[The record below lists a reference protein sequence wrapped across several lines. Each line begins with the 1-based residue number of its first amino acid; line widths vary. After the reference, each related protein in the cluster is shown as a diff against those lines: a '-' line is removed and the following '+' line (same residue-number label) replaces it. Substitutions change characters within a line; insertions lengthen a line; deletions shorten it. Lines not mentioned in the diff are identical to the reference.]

1 MWKAFKQG
9 YSEGSDGGHPATM
22 VVFAVIGVGKYAG
35 ITAVV
40 VLTARALGVAV

>member
-9 YSEGSDGGHPATM
+9 YQSSGAPHPVNVVTKMVLGGLRWS
-22 VVFAVIGVGKYAG
+22 V